1 MNAMKLNNS
10 HLNVLLYLLTLAA
23 AAAYL
28 ILRHPE
34 RGFLTLGGV
43 LLVAFLLLLALRG
56 FSASFSSTLPIFA
69 AFWGILYAALPIA
82 DTFSGRMAVLGTT
95 LSQFFSALLTTLP
108 VLLASVVA
116 LFLLGRFAKD
126 SKHFLVLFL
135 RYLFYG
141 VILGLICMAAVYA
154 VLPVEREVFR
164 AVLLGPVFFG
174 GICLCLE
181 VVSSLR
187 GKYLSHISHFF
198 WLTLCFSLLTLIF
211 GPTAMWQ
218 LERILLGTDHR
229 VLCAAGVALLGVLL
243 LTQKNSTDDFDLQDK
258 GYYNQ
263 ILACF
268 FFLWSAYSML
278 TLAWP
283 QFFHQGAFFFGAPL
297 AYVLY
302 VFLRRFHGNALPLM
316 QKKDNSFLAA
326 YCASALVLMLA
337 LGRTITLRPRYLLLV
352 VALLVARYVCA
363 VLATK
368 TQRPLVM
375 RCFWGVAVLLLLTG
389 ARLGP
394 EPFFI
399 PQRSL
404 VGVLVCALF
413 WCLICSFLE
422 KASVDS
428 TRIYPAEYAVV
439 TKIYAWTPVLLAV
452 LALLCL
458 LFR

>member
-1 MNAMKLNNS
+1 
-10 HLNVLLYLLTLAA
+10 
-23 AAAYL
+23 
-28 ILRHPE
+28 
-34 RGFLTLGGV
+34 
-43 LLVAFLLLLALRG
+43 
-56 FSASFSSTLPIFA
+56 
-69 AFWGILYAALPIA
+69 
-82 DTFSGRMAVLGTT
+82 
-95 LSQFFSALLTTLP
+95 
-108 VLLASVVA
+108 
-116 LFLLGRFAKD
+116 
-126 SKHFLVLFL
+126 
-135 RYLFYG
+135 
-141 VILGLICMAAVYA
+141 
-154 VLPVEREVFR
+154 
-164 AVLLGPVFFG
+164 
-174 GICLCLE
+174 
-181 VVSSLR
+181 
-187 GKYLSHISHFF
+187 
-198 WLTLCFSLLTLIF
+198 
-211 GPTAMWQ
+211 
-218 LERILLGTDHR
+218 
-229 VLCAAGVALLGVLL
+229 
-243 LTQKNSTDDFDLQDK
+243 
-258 GYYNQ
+258 
-263 ILACF
+263 
-268 FFLWSAYSML
+268 
-278 TLAWP
+278 
-283 QFFHQGAFFFGAPL
+283 
-297 AYVLY
+297 
-302 VFLRRFHGNALPLM
+302 
-316 QKKDNSFLAA
+316 
-326 YCASALVLMLA
+326 MLA